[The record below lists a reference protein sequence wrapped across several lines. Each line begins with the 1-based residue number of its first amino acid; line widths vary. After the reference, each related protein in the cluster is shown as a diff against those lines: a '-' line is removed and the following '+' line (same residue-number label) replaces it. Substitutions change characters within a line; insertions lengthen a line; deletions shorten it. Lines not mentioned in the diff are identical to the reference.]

1 MSVPNNIILYNYAF
15 SPFGRRISAY
25 LALRGIDYALCVRH
39 VPRFP
44 TRTLLTSQEQPFTM
58 PRPDLAML
66 PVHYRRIPVLAI
78 GRDIYLDTRLIL
90 RTLES
95 LPNISSPR
103 LGSTKP
109 QDVFVEKLLERYM
122 IEGPVF
128 AQAAGLVPV
137 DVAQDPKVLKDR
149 QGMLGRTWS
158 REELDEGRGECLTYI
173 KNLYDLV
180 ETTILADGREWI
192 LGSEGPKLA
201 DIEGE

>member
-1 MSVPNNIILYNYAF
+1 
-15 SPFGRRISAY
+15 
-25 LALRGIDYALCVRH
+25 
-39 VPRFP
+39 
-44 TRTLLTSQEQPFTM
+44 
-58 PRPDLAML
+58 
-66 PVHYRRIPVLAI
+66 
-78 GRDIYLDTRLIL
+78 
-90 RTLES
+90 
-95 LPNISSPR
+95 
-103 LGSTKP
+103 
-109 QDVFVEKLLERYM
+109 VFVEKLLERYM

-137 DVAQDPKVLKDR
+137 DVAQDPKFLKDR

-173 KNLYDLV
+173 KNLYDLF